1 MYIEKLQTVIL
12 CNSGSKKQFWNT
24 VKYLRKEQLINN
36 QQLDGKCADN
46 ELDKANMLKDYIS
59 THFSV
64 SLPPPSGPFVS
75 AEHLDLLGGMLE
87 NLLCTEEDVM
97 SPLQ

>member
-1 MYIEKLQTVIL
+1 MEHSEVSQE
-12 CNSGSKKQFWNT
+12 
-24 VKYLRKEQLINN
+24 RAINN

-64 SLPPPSGPFVS
+64 SLPPPSGPHVS
-75 AEHLDLLGGMLE
+75 AEHQDLLGGMLE